1 MCREFVEEILDMC
14 KKSDINS
21 FGVNFGF
28 GVVCILGNFWN
39 VFVCNLNGVNKDK
52 GVREGFMKKMK

>member
-1 MCREFVEEILDMC
+1 MC